1 MTPNT
6 DNNEQFTGLILLTGL
21 DKPGIASALFETLSP
36 FAITVLDIEQLIIS
50 DRLILTVLIGLN
62 PSHQK
67 AIETDLEEC
76 ATSNEVDIAT
86 LFAARTITLANSD
99 LVDVVVTSEKLHPKT
114 IFEITSLVQ
123 SLDANIESV
132 VRLASNPLT
141 LCFSLS
147 GTTMNLC
154 SNVFASTSFE
164 DGSKL
169 SIKAHG

>member
-1 MTPNT
+1 MTLNT

-36 FAITVLDIEQLIIS
+36 FAITILDIEQLIIS

-154 SNVFASTSFE
+154 SNVFTSTSFE